1 MDISRICW
9 KIMSAFD
16 YDNDINPFK
25 WGSGGVGDPPNLGG
39 FISHLVSKNQ
49 MKDLKR
55 DVKELTERDKMI
67 FEETLALAY
76 QIPFAFGYVIGQ
88 MFDIPSPKIQGEIKR
103 IKGILK
109 KKALLPYLP
118 RVKKAA

>member
-1 MDISRICW
+1 MDIEKVCW

-16 YDNDINPFK
+16 YDCDINPFE
-25 WGSGGVGDPPNLGG
+25 WGISGVGDPPDLGG

-55 DVKELTERDKMI
+55 DVKELTERDKMV
-67 FEETLALAY
+67 FEEALALAY

-88 MFDIPSPKIQGEIKR
+88 TFDIPSPEIQKEIDK
-103 IKGILK
+103 IKGLLR

-118 RVKKAA
+118 REKAA